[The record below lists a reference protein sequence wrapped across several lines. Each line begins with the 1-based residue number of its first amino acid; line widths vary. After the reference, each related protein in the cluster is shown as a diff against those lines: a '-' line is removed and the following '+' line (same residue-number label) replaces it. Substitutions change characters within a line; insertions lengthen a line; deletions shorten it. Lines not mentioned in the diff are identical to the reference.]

1 VVDTKIG
8 LTIYLLKPDK
18 VAPFESE
25 LKPGRD
31 VRPLAQP
38 LDGEFIPLPST
49 IGEPSWVGVIRGAL
63 QNSVGLALNSQSPA
77 GLLVVRRASNTFVLS
92 FGHAWQKLENHWL
105 QIDFGL
111 RVALNSIRRDKL
123 VGIRAEQVFAKWHI
137 ASERAPRAT
146 FVEEFGV
153 EFDRDLV
160 GALEGLSSYK
170 LLGKTVRG
178 GTSLRVQVP
187 FSKLG
192 AVLDKAGVLFQS
204 NHYKQGW
211 PEVGNVT
218 PVADPS
224 LIAGLEAQLDSE
236 LAVGQAVKKVVLF
249 TPAERREAESQLAE
263 SYVYGRMSKNP
274 ATRPFLRIEGWLT
287 HLEEEG
293 VAPSVQA
300 AKDTRIHLLDDEKES
315 FMNYTVFDCFGYE
328 LTYRGIPYV
337 LSSGTWHQVV
347 PDFLVRVNRYVD
359 QIAKPTVPLPAWNG
373 AESEASFNTRCG
385 NAPGFLHFDS
395 ADVIFGGG
403 LSRFEFCDF
412 LHQKSKTLFFSKV
425 GAKSSGMSHLVEQVR
440 RTAELLFNVD
450 GAYRVELAKVFKKY
464 HREVDPSWLKS
475 RPANADWSL
484 CMISLGRP
492 AKTLPFF
499 AKCALY
505 RVHKG
510 LTERGHKVYFGS
522 V

>member
-8 LTIYLLKPDK
+8 LTIYLLKHDK
-18 VAPFESE
+18 VAAFEEE

-31 VRPLAQP
+31 VRPLAPP
-38 LDGEFIPLPST
+38 LDGEFIPLPSA
-49 IGEPSWVGVIRGAL
+49 IGEPAWVGVIRGAL
-63 QNSVGLALNSQSPA
+63 QNSVGLALSSQSPA
-77 GLLVVRRASNTFVLS
+77 GLLVIRRPPNTFVIS

-111 RVALNSIRRDKL
+111 RVALNSIARDKL
-123 VGIRAEQVFAKWHI
+123 IGVRAEQVFAKWHI
-137 ASERAPRAT
+137 ASERAPRAS

-160 GALEGLSSYK
+160 GSLEGLSSHK
-170 LLGKTVRG
+170 ILGKTVRG
-178 GTSLRVQVP
+178 GTSLRLQIP

-192 AVLDKAGVLFQS
+192 PVLDKAGALFQS
-204 NHYKQGW
+204 THYKKGW
-211 PEVGNVT
+211 PEVGNVS
-218 PVADPS
+218 PIADPS
-224 LIAGLEAQLDSE
+224 LIARLEAELDAE
-236 LAVGQAVKKVVLF
+236 LASGQAVKKVVLF
-249 TPAERREAESQLAE
+249 TPAERRDGESQLAE
-263 SYVYGRMSKNP
+263 SYVYGRMSRNP

-287 HLEEEG
+287 HLEEDG
-293 VAPSVQA
+293 RVPSVQA
-300 AKDTRIHLLDDEKES
+300 AKDTRIHLLDHEKEA
-315 FMNYTVFDCFGYE
+315 FTNYSVFDCFGYE
-328 LTYRGIPYV
+328 LTYGGTPYV

-347 PDFLVRVNRYVD
+347 PDFLGRVNHYVD
-359 QIAKPTVPLPAWNG
+359 RIAKPTVQLPTWSG
-373 AESEASFNTRCG
+373 AESEEAFNTKCG
-385 NAPGFLHFDS
+385 NVHGFLHFDS

-403 LSRFEFCDF
+403 RSRFEFCDF
-412 LHQKSKTLFFSKV
+412 LHQKSKTLFFAKV

-450 GAYRVELAKVFKKY
+450 GAYRAELAKVFNKY
-464 HREVDPSWLKS
+464 HSKVDASWLKV
-475 RPANADWSL
+475 RPNNADWSL

-505 RVHKG
+505 RLHKG

>member
-1 VVDTKIG
+1 MVDTKIG

-18 VAPFESE
+18 VAAFEGE

-31 VRPLAQP
+31 ARPLAQP
-38 LDGEFIPLPST
+38 LDGEFIPLPSA
-49 IGEPSWVGVIRGAL
+49 IGEPSWVGVIRGVL
-63 QNSVGLALNSQSPA
+63 QNSAGLALNSQSPA

-105 QIDFGL
+105 EIDFGL
-111 RVALNSIRRDKL
+111 RVALNSIARDKL
-123 VGIRAEQVFAKWHI
+123 IGIRAEQVFAKWHI
-137 ASERAPRAT
+137 ASERAPRAS

-160 GALEGLSSYK
+160 GSLEGLSSHK
-170 LLGKTVRG
+170 ILGKTVRG
-178 GTSLRVQVP
+178 GTSLRLQVP

-192 AVLDKAGVLFQS
+192 GVLDKAGVLFQS
-204 NHYKQGW
+204 THYKKGW
-211 PEVGNVT
+211 PEVGNVS

-224 LIAGLEAQLDSE
+224 LIAGLEAHLDAE
-236 LAVGQAVKKVVLF
+236 LASGQAVKKVVLF
-249 TPAERREAESQLAE
+249 TPAERREGESQLAE

-287 HLEEEG
+287 HLQEEA
-293 VAPSVQA
+293 VVPSVQA
-300 AKDTRIHLLDDEKES
+300 AKDTRIHLLDQEKEA
-315 FMNYTVFDCFGYE
+315 FTNYSVFDCFGYE
-328 LTYRGIPYV
+328 LTFGGIPYV

-347 PDFLVRVNRYVD
+347 PDFLGRVNQYVGK
-359 QIAKPTVPLPAWNG
+359 IAKPTVPLPPWDG
-373 AESEASFNTRCG
+373 AESEGAFNTRCG
-385 NAPGFLHFDS
+385 NARGFLHFDS

-403 LSRFEFCDF
+403 PSRFEFCDF
-412 LHQKSKTLFFSKV
+412 LHQKSKTLFFAKV
-425 GAKSSGMSHLVEQVR
+425 GARSSGMSHLVEQVR

-450 GAYRVELAKVFKKY
+450 AAYRVELAKVFKKY
-464 HREVDPSWLKS
+464 HRKVDASWLKS
-475 RPANADWSL
+475 RPDNADWSL

-492 AKTLPFF
+492 ASTLPFF

-522 V
+522 A